1 MELKDYLIEPRGC
14 EFARSLIL
22 RREGLFLKR
31 SMI

>member
-1 MELKDYLIEPRGC
+1 MELKDYLIKQRGC
-14 EFARSLIL
+14 EFCASLIL